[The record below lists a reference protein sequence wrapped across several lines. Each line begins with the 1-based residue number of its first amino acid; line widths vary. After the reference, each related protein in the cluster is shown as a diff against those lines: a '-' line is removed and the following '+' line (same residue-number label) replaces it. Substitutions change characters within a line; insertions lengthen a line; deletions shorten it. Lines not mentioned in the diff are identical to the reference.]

1 MTTYREKLTDQQ
13 QTTLRQSGLIS
24 SQEVAFISG
33 DLLIAENVVTN
44 DRRVLGE
51 TNLLVESSNKRVLK
65 G

>member
-13 QTTLRQSGLIS
+13 QTSLRQSGLIS

>member
-24 SQEVAFISG
+24 SQEVAFISR